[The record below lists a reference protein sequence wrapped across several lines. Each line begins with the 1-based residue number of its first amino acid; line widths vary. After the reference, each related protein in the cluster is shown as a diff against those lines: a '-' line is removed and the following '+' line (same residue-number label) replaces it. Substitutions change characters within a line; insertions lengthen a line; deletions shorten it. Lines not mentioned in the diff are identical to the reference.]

1 MDRPVWW
8 TFGGI
13 GSIGQE
19 EKIPARAA
27 ARFWCQK
34 VEAVTVT
41 VKDHAAAPKMHS
53 GIQMGGGI
61 VEELG
66 KGVKSFLCSFCLKGF
81 QIAKC
86 SNGVIKDSAD
96 NGLDVGDV

>member
-34 VEAVTVT
+34 LEAVTVN
-41 VKDHAAAPKMHS
+41 VKDHAAAPKTHS
-53 GIQMGGGI
+53 GIQMGGRI

-66 KGVKSFLCSFCLKGF
+66 KGVKNCLCSFCLKGR
-81 QIAKC
+81 QIVK
-86 SNGVIKDSAD
+86 
-96 NGLDVGDV
+96 